1 MFIKTLNTLDE
12 NVIKSIRE
20 LEQVCKTYDKLSGEM
35 FLDNSLNFSKDVNN
49 IFLAYENNQLV
60 SLINIFVPTRH
71 EAELSAYT
79 HPDYRNRGYFRE
91 LLTSVTSELKKYKV
105 KRILFTCEAQCLVA
119 KDLIKKL
126 GAKYAFTEY
135 SLSYD
140 FNHTENK
147 ILSSMKLSSP
157 TIDDIPI
164 LISLGEDIFDENY
177 EESKSIATKVFNA
190 EDREQ
195 FLAEVDGKY
204 IGMCSV
210 RFENNEAMINGL
222 GISPIY
228 QGEGYGKDLVYS
240 ILNELIKRN
249 IEKIAIEVD
258 SDNDKAFNLYQ
269 KCGFKIETAF
279 EYYKKNL

>member
-1 MFIKTLNTLDE
+1 M
-12 NVIKSIRE
+12 RE